1 MSEQRLSNL
10 RNGELV
16 SQSTAQHSLDNQEL
30 VAFYR
35 AAGFGGRVGWGS
47 KAAVLVIDMAGNWT
61 EPDAMIGSDLAGVT
75 KAIKTVLT
83 AARDHD
89 VPVLFTTMA
98 YDPTMSDVSRVSRLK
113 TPHAEKMIRGDA
125 ATQVIA
131 ELERRDDEPLIEKP
145 RASAF
150 RNTNLISIL
159 VDQGIDTVV
168 IVGCSTSGCIR
179 ATAES
184 ALDLGFHAL
193 VPAEAVGDRSPSAH
207 TANLFDIDQRY
218 ADVISVDEVVRHFAA
233 TRQS

>member
-1 MSEQRLSNL
+1 M
-10 RNGELV
+10 
-16 SQSTAQHSLDNQEL
+16 THSLDNSEL

-61 EPDAMIGSDLAGVT
+61 EPDAMIGSDLGGVT
-75 KAIKTVLT
+75 AQIKKVIT
-83 AARDHD
+83 AARNND

-98 YDPTMSDVSRVSRLK
+98 YDPAMSDVSRVSRLK
-113 TPHAEKMIRGDA
+113 TPHADKMIRGDQS
-125 ATQVIA
+125 TQVIA
-131 ELERRDDEPLIEKP
+131 ELDRRDDEPLIEKP

-159 VDQGIDTVV
+159 VDRGIDTVV

-179 ATAES
+179 ATAEG
-184 ALDLGFHAL
+184 AVDLGFHAL

-218 ADVISVDEVVRHFAA
+218 ADVVSVDHVVEHFESSAD
-233 TRQS
+233 R